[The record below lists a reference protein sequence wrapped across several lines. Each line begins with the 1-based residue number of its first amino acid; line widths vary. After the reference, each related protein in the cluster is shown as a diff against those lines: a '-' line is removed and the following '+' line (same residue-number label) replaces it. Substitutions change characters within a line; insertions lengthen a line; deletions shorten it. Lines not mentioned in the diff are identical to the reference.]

1 MVDPAFLR
9 RAGDGVTIELR
20 VQPRARRT
28 ALACDGAGGLR
39 AAVTAPPEDGKAN
52 RAVIDLLAGE
62 WRLARSTIA
71 VTRGA
76 AARDK
81 VVKLAGEPA
90 ALADRISHWLKARSL
105 ERGSDSHG

>member
-9 RAGDGVTIELR
+9 RASDGVTIELR

-28 ALACDGAGGLR
+28 ALECSDEGGLK
-39 AAVTAPPEDGKAN
+39 AAVTAPAEDGKAN
-52 RAVIDLLAGE
+52 RAVIDLIAGE
-62 WRLARSTIA
+62 WRLAKSTIA

-90 ALADRISHWLKARSL
+90 ELAGRIGQWLKGHA
-105 ERGSDSHG
+105 DNHG

>member
-1 MVDPAFLR
+1 MADPAFLR

-28 ALACDGAGGLR
+28 ALECS
-39 AAVTAPPEDGKAN
+39 AAALKALVTAPAEDGKAN

-62 WRLARSTIA
+62 WRLAKSTIA

-76 AARDK
+76 AIRDK
-81 VVKLAGEPA
+81 VVKLAGDPA
-90 ALADRISHWLKARSL
+90 ELADRIAHWLEAHSL
-105 ERGSDSHG
+105 AGRADDHG